1 LKDVSHIQQYT
12 TYDRRTPGDQTA
24 DVYSRYTIVTTR
36 EGDNPKIRATIQFE
50 DGTSS
55 QIDDMKRESEIEA
68 STLNAVSTYL
78 KNGGVI
84 DTKVMSSFFLKRAGD
99 WCQALCLLD
108 KSRKYSVFDITSKD
122 PLRET
127 TLQQLE
133 DQNAEVMLM
142 THDRILL
149 TYGLTLGLNA
159 MYTNSRGGDHWMVYF
174 KNIDMFRIDDGSDV
188 LATAEAHKQT
198 LKTEKV
204 RSEGFITNAMEAIK
218 GTSPDTGEAIM
229 TLRSIYAKL
238 VSLPKPLTIQQRLT
252 DLETAIGAID
262 KDYLN
267 ELLTNNILTLDGIE
281 DRERA
286 KQLSDSLVKL
296 RNMLPVIDTTF
307 KLIENSLDVSRY
319 PGMEDDQQTIKDFNW
334 VLENKKPFKQSH
346 IHPDKRTINL
356 EAEVTVMA
364 SRLADDAYTL
374 YSDSAFTEEQRDIF
388 VGIPFPGDES
398 WNAMSR
404 IISNIYRSFYDIFIK
419 KFENKRKVYGAQ
431 TGGSIDT
438 YFLPQAIYLM
448 TQTQLPTEGDYYI
461 DIGQEFADY
470 DGWKYFVVD
479 NYIVTKDLKPTL
491 LGALHTFGNIQNSLS
506 NGDELTRPYIH
517 VIILRLLFLM
527 VDEIKNQTDVLQSVV
542 IETQEPEFDDELIND
557 TNAILNAKLT
567 GIMAA
572 INEYE
577 GTGDFNEIDLIISQ
591 IENITVEDALNIPFL
606 GQDVIVEIRQKL
618 MDLYLNGIAGRF
630 MRAVYESERK
640 AQQESG
646 EETQVVVF
654 LDPRTNDE
662 HPFPPNEL
670 VTGVSIAGPQ
680 WTFTFTNV
688 DPSVETVYQNIATGV
703 LVPLLPQPTAP
714 TQWGSNG
721 GLRKRRS
728 LYSNAGQT
736 PLVNVDGASN
746 DERLRKRTG
755 PSITRRV
762 RKSTRS
768 TRRRR

>member
-1 LKDVSHIQQYT
+1 
-12 TYDRRTPGDQTA
+12 
-24 DVYSRYTIVTTR
+24 
-36 EGDNPKIRATIQFE
+36 
-50 DGTSS
+50 
-55 QIDDMKRESEIEA
+55 
-68 STLNAVSTYL
+68 
-78 KNGGVI
+78 
-84 DTKVMSSFFLKRAGD
+84 
-99 WCQALCLLD
+99 
-108 KSRKYSVFDITSKD
+108 
-122 PLRET
+122 
-127 TLQQLE
+127 
-133 DQNAEVMLM
+133 
-142 THDRILL
+142 
-149 TYGLTLGLNA
+149 
-159 MYTNSRGGDHWMVYF
+159 
-174 KNIDMFRIDDGSDV
+174 
-188 LATAEAHKQT
+188 
-198 LKTEKV
+198 
-204 RSEGFITNAMEAIK
+204 
-218 GTSPDTGEAIM
+218 
-229 TLRSIYAKL
+229 
-238 VSLPKPLTIQQRLT
+238 
-252 DLETAIGAID
+252 
-262 KDYLN
+262 
-267 ELLTNNILTLDGIE
+267 
-281 DRERA
+281 
-286 KQLSDSLVKL
+286 
-296 RNMLPVIDTTF
+296 
-307 KLIENSLDVSRY
+307 
-319 PGMEDDQQTIKDFNW
+319 
-334 VLENKKPFKQSH
+334 
-346 IHPDKRTINL
+346 
-356 EAEVTVMA
+356 
-364 SRLADDAYTL
+364 
-374 YSDSAFTEEQRDIF
+374 
-388 VGIPFPGDES
+388 
-398 WNAMSR
+398 
-404 IISNIYRSFYDIFIK
+404 
-419 KFENKRKVYGAQ
+419 
-431 TGGSIDT
+431 
-438 YFLPQAIYLM
+438 
-448 TQTQLPTEGDYYI
+448 
-461 DIGQEFADY
+461 
-470 DGWKYFVVD
+470 
-479 NYIVTKDLKPTL
+479 